1 MISVAMCTYN
11 GEKYIEEQLM
21 SIINQ
26 TVLPDEIV
34 ICDDGSSDNTVQIVR
49 NTLKNWD
56 RRYQIIINEK
66 NLGYRKNF
74 EKAIGLCK
82 GEYIFL
88 SDQDDVWNS
97 KKIEC
102 MINEIKKDEEIVL
115 VFHDAELV
123 DHQLKSMGG
132 TFWQQLGVYIDE
144 LKRDDFRRILE
155 SNIVQGS
162 ACLIKREL
170 FEYAIPFPEIAV
182 HDEWLALV
190 AIAKGK
196 IHPLNLVL
204 SKYRQSESNAIGAGT
219 ISLYTRIKKWTM
231 NRHNTSSQYLKLSYD
246 HQKVISYFC
255 HKYKNDLT
263 GKKNIFLLYDDFLIR
278 RINWIK
284 NKETFDIVKS
294 FEYAAFGINKL
305 RALRIKIKD
314 ILASL
319 FRG

>member
-11 GEKYIEEQLM
+11 GEKYVKEQLM
-21 SIINQ
+21 SIISQ

-34 ICDDGSSDNTVQIVR
+34 ICDDRSSDNTIDVVKKA
-49 NTLKNWD
+49 LKDWNGIC
-56 RRYQIIINEK
+56 QIIVNEK

-74 EKAIGLCK
+74 ERAIELCH

-88 SDQDDVWNS
+88 SDQDDVWDS
-97 KKIEC
+97 KKIEY
-102 MINEIKKDEEIVL
+102 MINEIKKDEEILL

-123 DHQLKSMGG
+123 DHNLESLGI
-132 TFWQQLGVYIDE
+132 TLWQRLGAYINE
-144 LKRDDFRRILE
+144 LKNNDFRRILE
-155 SNIVQGS
+155 SNVVQGS

-170 FEYAIPFPEIAV
+170 FEYATPFPEIAV

-196 IHPLNLVL
+196 IYPLNLVL

-231 NRHNTSSQYLKLSYD
+231 SRHNTSSQYLKLSYE
-246 HQKVISYFC
+246 HQMVISYFC
-255 HKYKNDLT
+255 HRYKNDLT
-263 GKKNIFLLYDDFLIR
+263 GKKKLFLLYDDFLIR

-284 NKETFDIVKS
+284 NKETFNIVKS
-294 FEYAAFGINKL
+294 FEYSAFGINKL
-305 RALRIKIKD
+305 RVLRIKIKD

-319 FRG
+319 FRE